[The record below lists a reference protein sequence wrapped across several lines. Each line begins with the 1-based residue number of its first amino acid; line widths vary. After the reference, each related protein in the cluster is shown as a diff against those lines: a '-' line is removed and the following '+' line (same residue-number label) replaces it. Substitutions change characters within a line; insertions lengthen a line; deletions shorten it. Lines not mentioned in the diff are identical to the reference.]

1 MKLIFSDEDYDEI
14 DGKIILELDVLV
26 IDPIRNIKAKL
37 QEKIAT
43 DLKNY
48 DIWLKQSKVRILK
61 VTFQLVFL
69 LKS

>member
-37 QEKIAT
+37 QKKIAT

-61 VTFQLVFL
+61 VTFQLLFL